1 MHFSKPY
8 GIINPLSGYGSVW
21 LERTAGGRE
30 VAGSNPVTPI
40 PWQGHGRRSDPS
52 GGLRKRETVYCG
64 VSFLCNRKLRSY
76 YTKTFRGDVQLA
88 VRYIMLCIPLGRKC
102 AASAHFVFR
111 KKERHRKTRQNQ
123 FMILPGFVTAETAG
137 FEPACPKGANAFRV
151 RLVMTTSIRLR
162 KVWQPSAIFAKRI
175 CNLRCSSRASA

>member
-1 MHFSKPY
+1 
-8 GIINPLSGYGSVW
+8 
-21 LERTAGGRE
+21 
-30 VAGSNPVTPI
+30 
-40 PWQGHGRRSDPS
+40 
-52 GGLRKRETVYCG
+52 
-64 VSFLCNRKLRSY
+64 
-76 YTKTFRGDVQLA
+76 
-88 VRYIMLCIPLGRKC
+88 MLCIPLGRKC

-162 KVWQPSAIFAKRI
+162 KVWQPSAIFAERI
-175 CNLRCSSRASA
+175 RNLRCSSRASLSAAFAVRVFVAYATHSRASPYSDKLTEYCLHASMTQYPVSLSLHGSLPTRTLYHILGELQGEVVG

>member
-1 MHFSKPY
+1 
-8 GIINPLSGYGSVW
+8 
-21 LERTAGGRE
+21 
-30 VAGSNPVTPI
+30 
-40 PWQGHGRRSDPS
+40 
-52 GGLRKRETVYCG
+52 
-64 VSFLCNRKLRSY
+64 
-76 YTKTFRGDVQLA
+76 
-88 VRYIMLCIPLGRKC
+88 MLCIPLGRKC

-162 KVWQPSAIFAKRI
+162 KVWQPSAIFAERI
-175 CNLRCSSRASA
+175 RNLRCSSRDLRDKCSILVRRARIRNLRCSFAGFAL

>member
-1 MHFSKPY
+1 MA
-8 GIINPLSGYGSVW
+8 
-21 LERTAGGRE
+21 ERE
-30 VAGSNPVTPI
+30 K
-40 PWQGHGRRSDPS
+40 RSCS
-52 GGLRKRETVYCG
+52 A
-64 VSFLCNRKLRSY
+64 FLCNRKLRSY

-137 FEPACPKGANAFRV
+137 FEPACPGGLTHFECAP
-151 RLVMTTSIRLR
+151 L
-162 KVWQPSAIFAKRI
+162 
-175 CNLRCSSRASA
+175 